1 MHAIKLLV
9 ITIVLAAVGAL
20 WGQQPAAQK
29 PPGGGDEKVAPAKD
43 SVEQL
48 LVEALKNS
56 PEIQL
61 AEAKLR
67 EAEAALRQTRLSIM
81 QKVIEQQSTVET
93 QKSKATLAEANLQRL
108 SKLFE
113 KGMVSSEELA
123 KVKADV
129 EAVKAAMKQAELTLN
144 GLTGK
149 LTITGSGWPAGPL
162 MITGN
167 PAGPG
172 TINTGMS
179 VPGGHQLG
187 IQVAGGGGVLGIG
200 GGTGGMGL
208 VGESSARAPHGAMAE
223 KIGKALDKT
232 IKLDKPIEKAPL
244 KEVLN
249 LLRSRAGDVPFLPQL
264 QGKDDQ
270 PVTLSLTGE
279 IMLGAAFQ
287 ALQDV
292 VPGLQC
298 FVREYGILILMDGAT
313 PDQDAMLLLDFW
325 RNEKHRWRR
334 EVGSPPGAP

>member
-20 WGQQPAAQK
+20 WGQQPAAPK
-29 PPGGGDEKVAPAKD
+29 SAGGGDDKAVPAKD

-48 LVEALKNS
+48 LVDALKNS

-81 QKVIEQQSTVET
+81 QKVIEQQSAVEA
-93 QKSKATLAEANLQRL
+93 QKSKSSLAEANLQRV

-129 EAVKAAMKQAELTLN
+129 EAVKVAMKQAELTLN

-149 LTITGSGWPAGPL
+149 LTFTGTTASGGTLTMTGPL
-162 MITGN
+162 TF
-167 PAGPG
+167 
-172 TINTGMS
+172 NTGMGAPGGQQVGIQ
-179 VPGGHQLG
+179 VPGGG
-187 IQVAGGGGVLGIG
+187 SVLMGGIG
-200 GGTGGMGL
+200 V
-208 VGESSARAPHGAMAE
+208 VGESQARAPHGPMAE
-223 KIGKALDKT
+223 KIGKALDKL

-249 LLRSRAGDVPFLPQL
+249 LLRSKAGDVPFLPQL

-270 PVTLSLTGE
+270 PVSLSLTGE

-298 FVREYGILILMDGAT
+298 FVREYGILILVDGAT

-334 EVGSPPGAP
+334 EAGSPPAAP

>member
-81 QKVIEQQSTVET
+81 QKVIEQQSAVET
-93 QKSKATLAEANLQRL
+93 HKSKASVAEANLQRL

-129 EAVKAAMKQAELTLN
+129 EAVKVAVKQAELTLN

-149 LTITGSGWPAGPL
+149 LTFTAAGAPGGTLTMTGPL
-162 MITGN
+162 TL
-167 PAGPG
+167 
-172 TINTGMS
+172 NTGMG
-179 VPGGHQLG
+179 VPGGQQLG
-187 IQVAGGGGVLGIG
+187 IQMGGGVLGIG
-200 GGTGGMGL
+200 GGAGGFG
-208 VGESSARAPHGAMAE
+208 VAGEAAARAPHGPMAE

-249 LLRSRAGDVPFLPQL
+249 LLRSKAGDVPFLPQL

-270 PVTLSLTGE
+270 PVSLSLTGE
-279 IMLGAAFQ
+279 ILLGAAFQ

>member
-1 MHAIKLLV
+1 MQAIKLLV
-9 ITIVLAAVGAL
+9 ITIALAAVGAL
-20 WGQQPAAQK
+20 WGQQPASPK
-29 PPGGGDEKVAPAKD
+29 PAAGGDDKGAPAKD

-81 QKVIEQQSTVET
+81 QKVIEQQSAIET
-93 QKSKATLAEANLQRL
+93 QKSKASVVEANLQRL
-108 SKLFE
+108 TKLFE

-149 LTITGSGWPAGPL
+149 LNVGPAGAAMPGMAGAGIPG
-162 MITGN
+162 MIAF
-167 PAGPG
+167 PAPQALGAL
-172 TINTGMS
+172 
-179 VPGGHQLG
+179 GGGGGALG
-187 IQVAGGGGVLGIG
+187 IAGGGGAGPF
-200 GGTGGMGL
+200 
-208 VGESSARAPHGAMAE
+208 GEQPQPRAPHGPMAE

-232 IKLDKPIEKAPL
+232 IKLEKPIDKMPL
-244 KEVLN
+244 KDVLN
-249 LLRSRAGDVPFLPQL
+249 LYRSKAGDIPFLPQL

-270 PVTLSLTGE
+270 PVTLALTGE
-279 IMLGAAFQ
+279 MMLGAAFQ

-298 FVREYGILILMDGAT
+298 FVREYGILILVDGAA
-313 PDQDAMLLLDFW
+313 PDQDAMGLLDFW
-325 RNEKHRWRR
+325 RNEKHRWR
-334 EVGSPPGAP
+334 P